1 MATPP
6 TNKGTMQKNEAAD
19 DGFATSAPVE
29 AVTVSTGRSMYKP
42 ESCRDFPIQG
52 YLIAAEELGNEDSKN
67 GVFTGLIFRLTKKT
81 KTPDAKGNLVVR
93 NVGDE
98 IILPQNY
105 ELSGLEEAAN
115 NPDEVAEFWVKAID
129 KETLQNSHT
138 LWHYDVKFV
147 SKAPRAKIA
156 QKTGSIF
163 GLSEKAQQLPPAS
176 AGAAS

>member
-6 TNKGTMQKNEAAD
+6 TNKGAIQKNDAD
-19 DGFATSAPVE
+19 DGFALSAPTE

-42 ESCRDFPIQG
+42 EVCKDFPIQG
-52 YLIAAEELGNEDSKN
+52 YLIAAEELGQESSKN
-67 GVFTGLIFRLTKKT
+67 GVFTGLIFRLTRKT

-98 IILPQNY
+98 IILPQTF
-105 ELSGLEEAAN
+105 ELSGLEEAAGN
-115 NPDEVAEFWVKAID
+115 EKEVAEFWLKATD
-129 KETLQNSHT
+129 KETLQNGHT

-147 SKAPRAKIA
+147 SKAPRDKIA
-156 QKTGSIF
+156 RKSGSIF
-163 GLSEKAQQLPPAS
+163 GSSENAQQLPA